1 MATDP
6 HEAAM
11 DICPDPMDD
20 ALRMFWMCSPLCAK
34 YLVRNQ
40 LWTALWFI
48 ESRRTLFLKAWRLA
62 HAPYALT
69 VRKIFSEIKEP
80 QSLAVKEF
88 ENGVPGRIRTCD
100 AGIRRPALRGLR
112 CLPDALQ
119 SLCINGF
126 VVS

>member
-48 ESRRTLFLKAWRLA
+48 ESRRTLFLKAWRCLA
-62 HAPYALT
+62 IGARPIRAN
-69 VRKIFSEIKEP
+69 FKENF
-80 QSLAVKEF
+80 LGNKRAAIACGERV
-88 ENGVPGRIRTCD
+88 
-100 AGIRRPALRGLR
+100 
-112 CLPDALQ
+112 
-119 SLCINGF
+119 
-126 VVS
+126 